1 MGRSGGHGL
10 GKSTMLVDFIGE
22 AFGEGP
28 KSRIFFFECNACAFF
43 SFVVMLRLGK
53 ESFSKLVRD
62 VLG

>member
-1 MGRSGGHGL
+1 L

-53 ESFSKLVRD
+53 ESFSKLVRV